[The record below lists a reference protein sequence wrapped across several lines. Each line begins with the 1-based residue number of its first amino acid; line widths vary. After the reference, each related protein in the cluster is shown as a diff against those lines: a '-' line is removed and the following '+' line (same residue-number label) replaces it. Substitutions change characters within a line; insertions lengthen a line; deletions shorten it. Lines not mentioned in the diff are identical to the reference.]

1 MKAQKA
7 STPARIAALAAAFA
21 LVVLTAAVAVRLAG
35 RRQAGPASA
44 AVAPLTGSP
53 VGLKER
59 VKHDEYLG
67 GALRTSARG
76 DRAFQEPDGRNRL
89 EGSVEVVN
97 YGPAGESLSRLT
109 ADRIVFDKDAL
120 HFAISGLVRVEA
132 GGAVLEGEAFDYDR
146 VQGTLR
152 TGSGG
157 RFSTSGLAGQ
167 APEMSYSEGADEV
180 RLSGGF
186 RVDMAAGDGTGR
198 ALVLSGDSLVYERRR
213 RRGRVDGRAALEG
226 QGFRGVS
233 AAASF
238 NASRDGSTLESA
250 AFEGAARVVVN
261 GNGPAGEGSGEV
273 GADRVDVLFP
283 GDRSGLMMTA
293 SGRSRLFLRSG
304 ADRTETVLAPT
315 ALLEFVRVDGR
326 WTWSASGGV
335 RAEVREGSR
344 IDRTLE
350 GEEIGYDPA
359 NGIRVSGGPGR
370 PAVADSAEARVEAPA
385 ISVASEGGLRSS
397 GGVAGVLKRGDGGL
411 KAGFFSS
418 REDVTFSC
426 DRLEIRPGVP
436 AFLLTGNVT
445 ARQGGQALRAG
456 EVEIAGDTGRMSG
469 AGGVAVT
476 LTEAAEGQAQART
489 IELGGQEMAYSPGQM
504 TLTLTSNAT
513 VRLPEAGLEAGRVSA
528 VLSREAGNI
537 ESLSAAAG
545 VTVSKGRYAGRG
557 EAAFYEAAAGRI
569 ALTGSPVLTDAAGGS
584 IRGDKLTFDLADDK
598 ILVEN
603 EGQGRSTTVIKS

>member
-7 STPARIAALAAAFA
+7 STPARLAALAAASA

-35 RRQAGPASA
+35 RRPAGPASA
-44 AVAPLTGSP
+44 AVAPLPGSQ

-67 GALRTSARG
+67 GTLRTSARG

-97 YGPAGESLSRLT
+97 YGPAGEKLSRLT

-120 HFAISGLVRVEA
+120 RFTISGLVRVEA

-146 VQGTLR
+146 AQGALR

-157 RFSTSGLAGQ
+157 RFSTAGLAGH
-167 APEMSYSEGADEV
+167 APEMSFSEGADEV

-186 RVDMAAGDGTGR
+186 RVEMAAGDGTGR

-226 QGFRGVS
+226 QGFRGGS

-238 NASRDGSTLESA
+238 SASRDESSLESA
-250 AFEGAARVVVN
+250 AFEGAAKVVVN

-273 GADRVDVLFP
+273 SADRVDVSFS
-283 GDRSGLMMTA
+283 GDRSGLMITA

-315 ALLEFVRVDGR
+315 ALVKFVRVDGL

-335 RAEVREGSR
+335 RAEVRAGNG

-350 GEEIGYDPA
+350 GEEIGCDPA

-370 PAVADSAEARVEAPA
+370 PAVADSAEARVEASA

-418 REDVTFSC
+418 QEDVTFSC
-426 DRLEIRPGVP
+426 DRLEIRPGIPV
-436 AFLLTGNVT
+436 FLLTGKAMV
-445 ARQGGQALRAG
+445 RQGGQTLRAG
-456 EVEIAGDTGRMSG
+456 EVEFAGDSGRMSG

-476 LTEAAEGQAQART
+476 LTEAAEGQAPART

-504 TLTLTSNAT
+504 TLTLTSTAT
-513 VRLPEAGLEAGRVSA
+513 VKLPEAGLEAGRVSA
-528 VLSREAGNI
+528 VLSREHGNV

-603 EGQGRSTTVIKS
+603 EGQGRSATVIKS